1 MREGRV
7 ESRIESILLNL
18 LLIDRKKDNHIYCF
32 ADSVTFATKFE
43 TIHMHKNL
51 LLFFIITSSIFSLS
65 AQTDSIPPVKTG
77 SILTDSLPSN
87 WKLKA
92 IYGINGTQSSF
103 VNWNAGGR
111 NNISL
116 LGYVAGSAKYEKG
129 NLKWDND
136 LGAALGGMQYLD
148 ASAGNQLQK
157 TDDRL
162 ELASNLGC
170 KIKKH
175 YFLSLLGSFRTQFL
189 DGFQELGT
197 PRNSTFMA
205 PGWAN
210 LSLGIDY
217 VPNDNFS
224 VFLSPLAGKMTFVND
239 QVLSDA
245 GAFGVDPGERFRGE
259 FGAYF
264 KFKYNKEIVKNIEMK
279 SKLELFSN
287 YLKKPQNIDVNAEVL
302 FTFKVNSWFSAS
314 LLWNLLYDDDIDITD
329 SNGNVGPRTQF
340 KSVIG
345 LGVSYTMKNFTDKP
359 KK

>member
-329 SNGNVGPRTQF
+329 SNGNIGPRTQF